1 MLIEAAKGGHTA
13 VACLIMEQPLHPAR
27 ASKHRVTK
35 KGNVTTVAS
44 EINSVGVQQPRKP
57 KKSVSD
63 CCNDCVYVCVITR
76 DFHIIHNKH

>member
-44 EINSVGVQQPRKP
+44 EVNSVGVQQPRKS
-57 KKSVSD
+57 KKSVCSF
-63 CCNDCVYVCVITR
+63 CIENTFPI
-76 DFHIIHNKH
+76 

>member
-44 EINSVGVQQPRKP
+44 EMNSVGVQQPRKP
-57 KKSVSD
+57 KKSVCD
-63 CCNDCVYVCVITR
+63 NDNNCVHNAYVIAYMTML
-76 DFHIIHNKH
+76 

>member
-57 KKSVSD
+57 KKSVCD
-63 CCNDCVYVCVITR
+63 CCNDGGFILLCNFLIYV
-76 DFHIIHNKH
+76 DFI